1 MEDNS
6 IDRIRSTTF
15 TIARRGYDTRE
26 VERFL
31 GKIAD
36 WLETGGEDEARADL
50 VRRELERVGQRTA
63 DILATAGESAEQLRA
78 EAQDESAA
86 TIESARVDA
95 ARTRQDADAYSE
107 KTRKGADQYSAKT
120 RGEAD
125 AYSKTTRDAA
135 DAYAEQT
142 RAKAEADARQKRGEA
157 SEQADQTVAAAEAKA
172 QRIVGDGVKRRRDIE
187 SVIGD
192 LVDNRDSLITE
203 ATRLADELRG
213 VAAGHT
219 PIDGEDPFDVPS
231 ELDPEER
238 VKARARSR

>member
-1 MEDNS
+1 MEENS

-15 TIARRGYDTRE
+15 TIARRGYETRE

-63 DILATAGESAEQLRA
+63 DILATAGESAEDLRA
-78 EAQDESAA
+78 EAQQEAIA

-95 ARTRQDADAYSE
+95 ARTREDADTDSD
-107 KTRKGADQYSAKT
+107 KTRKNADEYSNKV
-120 RGEAD
+120 RSEAD
-125 AYSKTTRDAA
+125 EYSRATREAV
-135 DAYAEQT
+135 DAYAEQA
-142 RAKAEADARQKRGEA
+142 RAKAEADARQTRGEA
-157 SEQADQTVAAAEAKA
+157 GEQASQTVAAAEAKA
-172 QRIVGDGVKRRRDIE
+172 RRIVDEGVKRRRDLE
-187 SVIGD
+187 VVIAD
-192 LVDNRDSLITE
+192 LADSRDSLVTE

-213 VAAGHT
+213 VAANHT
-219 PIDGEDPFDVPS
+219 PIDGDDPFEVPS

-238 VKARARSR
+238 VKA